1 MRNNRAGSRVGRWGA
16 ALLVA
21 LALTGA
27 SNQAAAAAAQQTATA
42 VAQQTVTPAAHQ
54 RASAAAHPTATA
66 VAGSRQSPPRLTK
79 RSRQQHSKRLA
90 PRLSRRPPQSPAAA
104 QQRASATAH
113 RASATAHQPA
123 SALAQQT
130 TAATAQQPASTI
142 AQQAAT
148 SKAAGGDDF
157 PVIPDPT
164 QPSTQTIEVIS
175 PDSPPAQGPL
185 APGIPEL
192 VAALPPFTIQHFPPD
207 VLLNAANP
215 EIAPDAVQVAKG
227 CAASVPETPPLVPL
241 QRDDLQ
247 EAQQNVDAAKQG
259 GACLEA
265 IMQEEAKATNTI
277 QVDTLSVV
285 QDRIGIPED
294 VPVAVNPTI
303 GTPAQEDISAP
314 QEVKDAAQAAQEE
327 NKPGEPGEQAEP
339 VFTPLVPDG
348 VGCDAHQD
356 QVLQARASKV
366 SVEAELLVIEY
377 ILQQCS

>member
-1 MRNNRAGSRVGRWGA
+1 M
-16 ALLVA
+16 
-21 LALTGA
+21 
-27 SNQAAAAAAQQTATA
+27 
-42 VAQQTVTPAAHQ
+42 
-54 RASAAAHPTATA
+54 
-66 VAGSRQSPPRLTK
+66 
-79 RSRQQHSKRLA
+79 
-90 PRLSRRPPQSPAAA
+90 
-104 QQRASATAH
+104 
-113 RASATAHQPA
+113 
-123 SALAQQT
+123 
-130 TAATAQQPASTI
+130 
-142 AQQAAT
+142 
-148 SKAAGGDDF
+148 
-157 PVIPDPT
+157 
-164 QPSTQTIEVIS
+164 
-175 PDSPPAQGPL
+175 
-185 APGIPEL
+185 
-192 VAALPPFTIQHFPPD
+192 
-207 VLLNAANP
+207 
-215 EIAPDAVQVAKG
+215 AKG

-314 QEVKDAAQAAQEE
+314 QEVKAAAEAAQEA

-348 VGCDAHQD
+348 VGCDEHQD
-356 QVLQARASKV
+356 LVLQARSDKV
-366 SVEAELLVIEY
+366 GVEAELLVIEY